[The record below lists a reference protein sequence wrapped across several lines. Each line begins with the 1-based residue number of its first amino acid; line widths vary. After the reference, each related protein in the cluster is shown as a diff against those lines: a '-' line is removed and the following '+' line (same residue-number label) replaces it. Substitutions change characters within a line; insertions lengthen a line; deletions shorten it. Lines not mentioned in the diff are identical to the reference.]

1 MSSPFRAAF
10 IALLALASFAPARA
24 EPERHHALSLIRTPK
39 YPAGFQHFGYVN
51 PNAPKG
57 GTVKLASGATYD
69 NLNPAVFRGNLAPG
83 LNILGGTPIVQDT
96 LMLRSEEEGST
107 EYCLICEW
115 VSYPPDFSSVTF
127 KLRDGAKWHDDQP
140 ITVED
145 VIFSMDVVKGKH
157 PDTGLPHQPQI
168 AQYYHNV
175 VKGEKTGERE
185 VTFTFDMKGNREL
198 PQIVGELAVFPK
210 HYWTGTDASG
220 KPRDIAK
227 TTLEPPLGSGPY
239 KIAALRPGEWIAF
252 ERVPDYWGR
261 DLPVRRG
268 QNNFDRIEYQY
279 YGDRSVSMEAFK
291 AGQYDF
297 RAEGA
302 AKAWATAYDFPAIA
316 EGKVVKREVTLE
328 RPRPTQGFVFN
339 LRRPKFQ
346 DVRVR
351 RAFNLAYD
359 FEWANQSLFYGQY
372 KRTSS
377 FFEGQEL
384 AAKGLPSPAELALLE
399 PLRDK
404 IPSEVFTEEFKN
416 PVNATPQDFRTHLR
430 EAARLLKEA
439 GYTIDGSKLINS
451 AGEQLSV
458 EFLIDEESFQ
468 RVILPYV
475 ENLKRLGIAA
485 GVRQVDSTEQK
496 RREDTFDFDI
506 VVGVFAQSDS
516 PGNEQ
521 RDFWNSAAADQP
533 GSRNIMGIKNPA
545 VDALVDKII
554 FAPDREALVT
564 ACRALD
570 RVLQWEAFI
579 VPQWHSANER
589 IAYWNKF
596 GAPDPG
602 PKIAVGF
609 PDVWWFD
616 AALAAKNGLK

>member
-1 MSSPFRAAF
+1 
-10 IALLALASFAPARA
+10 
-24 EPERHHALSLIRTPK
+24 
-39 YPAGFQHFGYVN
+39 
-51 PNAPKG
+51 
-57 GTVKLASGATYD
+57 
-69 NLNPAVFRGNLAPG
+69 
-83 LNILGGTPIVQDT
+83 
-96 LMLRSEEEGST
+96 
-107 EYCLICEW
+107 
-115 VSYPPDFSSVTF
+115 
-127 KLRDGAKWHDDQP
+127 
-140 ITVED
+140 
-145 VIFSMDVVKGKH
+145 
-157 PDTGLPHQPQI
+157 
-168 AQYYHNV
+168 
-175 VKGEKTGERE
+175 
-185 VTFTFDMKGNREL
+185 
-198 PQIVGELAVFPK
+198 
-210 HYWTGTDASG
+210 
-220 KPRDIAK
+220 
-227 TTLEPPLGSGPY
+227 
-239 KIAALRPGEWIAF
+239 
-252 ERVPDYWGR
+252 
-261 DLPVRRG
+261 
-268 QNNFDRIEYQY
+268 
-279 YGDRSVSMEAFK
+279 MEAFK

-297 RAEGA
+297 RAEGS

-404 IPSEVFTEEFKN
+404 IPSEVFTEEFRN

-439 GYTIDGSKLINS
+439 GYTIDGNKLVNS

-458 EFLIDEESFQ
+458 EFLIDEEAFQ

-475 ENLKRLGIAA
+475 ENLRRLGIAA
-485 GVRQVDSTEQK
+485 SVRQVDSTEQK

-506 VVGVFAQSDS
+506 VIGVFAQSDS

-521 RDFWNSAAADQP
+521 RDFWSSAAADQP
-533 GSRNIMGIKNPA
+533 GSRNIMGLKNPA

-554 FAPDREALVT
+554 FAPDRDALVT

-570 RVLQWEAFI
+570 RVLQWDAFI

-602 PKIAVGF
+602 PKITVGF